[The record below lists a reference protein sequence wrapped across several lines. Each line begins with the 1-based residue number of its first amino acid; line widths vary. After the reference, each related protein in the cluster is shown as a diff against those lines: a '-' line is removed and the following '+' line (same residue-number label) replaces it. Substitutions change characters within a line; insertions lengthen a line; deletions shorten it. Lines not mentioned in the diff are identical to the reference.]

1 MQELEGVCCGAVLS
15 LGADGR
21 TQAMLECLVA
31 LGCAVVVGED
41 VCRGMDPVV
50 ELHAL
55 IRGARAVL
63 LPTPAFRED
72 MCVLGMSQ
80 ALTMQ
85 ELFSHMKPGTLLLG
99 GRLTM
104 QAKEAAAR
112 AGISVIDYMN
122 MEEVQLRNAIPSAEG
137 AISLAMQE
145 MDRTID
151 GMSVLIVGYG
161 RIGRVLA
168 ERLYAWGAQVCVAA
182 RKEIDRVR
190 IACDGYRA
198 LKLVEGGSWKITGA
212 YDVIF
217 NTVPARVI
225 GEEALQ
231 RLPAATLLIEL
242 ASAPGGWSPA
252 EAAECHTRVRYA
264 PGLPAKYA
272 PRTAGYLIAE
282 AIAPY
287 LLEKEVGEG

>member
-1 MQELEGVCCGAVLS
+1 MQELEEACCGEVLS

-21 TQAMLECLVA
+21 THAMLERLVA
-31 LGCAVVVGED
+31 CGCTVVVGED
-41 VCRGMDPVV
+41 VCHGTDAVA

-63 LPTPAFRED
+63 LPTPAFSED
-72 MCVLGMSQ
+72 LCVFGMSY
-80 ALTMQ
+80 ALPMQ
-85 ELFSHMKPGTLLLG
+85 ELFSHMLPGTLLLG
-99 GRLTM
+99 GRLTA
-104 QAKEAAAR
+104 QTREAAAR
-112 AGISVIDYMN
+112 AGIQMIDYMT

-168 ERLYAWGAQVCVAA
+168 ERLHVWGAQVCVAA
-182 RKEIDRVR
+182 RKEIDLVR

-225 GEEALQ
+225 GEEALR

-252 EAAECHTRVRYA
+252 EAADCHTRVRYA

-272 PRTAGYLIAE
+272 PRTAGYLIAD

-287 LLEKEVGEG
+287 LWPKEVGGR